1 LNIHI
6 LPFINKPAYP
16 QGPLETLQNSAAVF
30 ARYQENALTSK
41 LNLLPIVVTLAA
53 MSLVGA
59 ARAQE
64 QTPTGAERAG
74 SKDGSVPAWEGS
86 DTPLP
91 GWSYGKYRGDFW
103 KHKDE
108 KPSFSIDASNVD
120 KYADK
125 LTAGQINLIKTVKG
139 YSMPVYPT
147 HRDCGYPDYI
157 VNNTKAN
164 ASKAKI
170 AADGWSLEDAVL
182 PGVPFPQPK
191 SGIEAVWNFLA
202 RYSGVGVD
210 FPSGESYVSPAP
222 GSDKGILVKWQQLF
236 YYPWGVKGAN
246 SPKTDGG
253 LQGGIFYAFKEPAA
267 LAGQAINQR
276 FYFGAD
282 AESFYYFTGQRR
294 VRRLPS
300 YAYDAPLIGFEN
312 QYPSDMSFVYFG
324 NPDRFDWKIT
334 GRKEIYVPYNNFM
347 SANFNASYTDALK
360 PTFVSPDVRRYELH
374 RVWEVTGTVKAGVRH
389 SSPKK
394 TLYLDED
401 TWIALVGDD
410 YDAQGKLWRTKE
422 GGARPYWEVNA
433 CTAIVEGNFYDF
445 TSGRYVADPI
455 QLGAGKDVQL
465 FPDATDPRLK
475 SSFFTAE
482 TLRAN
487 SER

>member
-1 LNIHI
+1 MISK
-6 LPFINKPAYP
+6 F
-16 QGPLETLQNSAAVF
+16 
-30 ARYQENALTSK
+30 NALT
-41 LNLLPIVVTLAA
+41 AA
-53 MSLVGA
+53 MVVALWTLCGIA
-59 ARAQE
+59 AAQE
-64 QTPTGAERAG
+64 QTSIGAEKAG
-74 SKDGSVPAWEGS
+74 NKDGSIPAWEGNEA
-86 DTPLP
+86 PLA
-91 GWSYGKYRGDFW
+91 GWSFGKYRGDFW
-103 KHKDE
+103 KHKAE
-108 KPSFSIDASNVD
+108 QPQLVIDAANVD

-125 LTAGQINLIKTVKG
+125 LTPGQINLIKTVKG
-139 YSMPVYPT
+139 YTMPVYAT
-147 HRDCGYPDYI
+147 HRTCGYPDYI

-164 ASKAKI
+164 TSKAKI
-170 AADGWSLEDAVL
+170 AADGWSLDDAVL
-182 PGVPFPQPK
+182 PGIPFPQPK
-191 SGIEAVWNFLA
+191 SGIEAIWNFLS

-210 FPSGESYVSPAP
+210 FPAGSSYVSPAP

-236 YYPWGVKGAN
+236 YYPWAAKGAN
-246 SPKTDGG
+246 SPKADGG
-253 LQGGIFYAFKEPAA
+253 LQGGIYYAFKEPAA

-276 FYFGAD
+276 FYFEQD
-282 AESFYYFTGQRR
+282 TESFYYFTGQRR

-312 QYPSDMSFVYFG
+312 QYPSDMSFVFFG

-334 GRKEIYVPYNNFM
+334 GRKEIYVPYNNFK
-347 SANFNASYTDALK
+347 SANFNVPQSDELK
-360 PTFVSPDVRRYELH
+360 PNFVSADFRRYELH
-374 RVWEVTGTVKAGVRH
+374 RVWEVVGTVKAGVRH

-394 TLYLDED
+394 TVYLDED

-433 CTAIVEGNFYDF
+433 CTAVVEGNFYDF

-455 QLGAGKDVQL
+455 QLGAGKDIQL
-465 FPDATDPRLK
+465 FAEPSDPRLK